1 MADKKRKSEPEFI
14 RGTVLASILLLLIFI
29 AAGVVFSRNPDAV
42 RGAAVRTLSS
52 LGNFSAAAELAGDM
66 DGDEARAQSLY
77 HVAEKML
84 SGGSFEEAAELFKS
98 LGEYSD
104 SAAKYLEAEYAYAD
118 ALYND
123 GSYERAMEVFSA
135 VSTYGDAAERQKACV
150 YAMAVEAYEGGE
162 YLRASTLFAGLSSYE
177 DAQERAF
184 DAALRITGDADAAA
198 VIVSSGGLSAEA
210 AEKAADIAM
219 LRSSLPLGRLAV
231 GSYHTVYIRDD
242 GTAAACGDNSDGR
255 CDVSGWTELVQVCA
269 GAKHTAALRADGTVV
284 AAGDDS
290 YGQCDVGDWRNVIA
304 IAAGEYDTVALL
316 ADGSIVSC
324 GYHSYDSLKGADQY
338 TRIFAGSYGAAA
350 VNSLGLYGLKG
361 IILGLVSAV
370 TYAVI
375 VMLNK
380 TLKDISAGDRTIMQ
394 LGISSIVM
402 LPYVLLTENV
412 AALEVTFAPVMLLLV
427 AGIVHTGF
435 AYTLYFGGIA
445 GIPAQTAAVLSYIDP
460 ITAIL
465 LSVVLLRE
473 DMSAVSAIG
482 CVLVIGAMLVSEIE
496 PKKKRIPAA
505 EQ

>member
-1 MADKKRKSEPEFI
+1 MADKKQKSEPEFI

-29 AAGVVFSRNPDAV
+29 AAGVVFARNPDAV

-66 DGDEARAQSLY
+66 DGDEAQAQSLY

-135 VSTYGDAAERQKACV
+135 VSAYGDAAERQKACV
-150 YAMAVEAYEGGE
+150 YAMAAEAYEGGE
-162 YLRASTLFAGLSSYE
+162 YLRASTLFAGLSSYA

-324 GYHSYDSLKGADQY
+324 GYHSYDSLKGADQNK
-338 TRIFAGSYGAAA
+338 RIFAGSYGAAA
-350 VNSLGLYGLKG
+350 VNSLGQ
-361 IILGLVSAV
+361 LVSSNKSITAENAQLLLELPIG
-370 TYAVI
+370 TGCHASLYADGRLVSSVLGDEVWEDI
-375 VMLNK
+375 VQA
-380 TLKDISAGDRTIMQ
+380 DISPRALLAVDGDGNIR
-394 LGISSIVM
+394 SRFFRESDSV
-402 LPYVLLTENV
+402 E
-412 AALEVTFAPVMLLLV
+412 FPVS
-427 AGIVHTGF
+427 GR
-435 AYTLYFGGIA
+435 
-445 GIPAQTAAVLSYIDP
+445 AVLCGAGTEHYVFVLEDGSLAAFGDNSYGQCDVQK
-460 ITAIL
+460 L
-465 LSVVLLRE
+465 
-473 DMSAVSAIG
+473 
-482 CVLVIGAMLVSEIE
+482 
-496 PKKKRIPAA
+496 AA
-505 EQ
+505 KAAKD

>member
-1 MADKKRKSEPEFI
+1 MADKKQKSEPEFI

-29 AAGVVFSRNPDAV
+29 AAGVVFARNPDAV

-66 DGDEARAQSLY
+66 DGDEAQAQSLY

-123 GSYERAMEVFSA
+123 GM
-135 VSTYGDAAERQKACV
+135 AA
-150 YAMAVEAYEGGE
+150 EAYEGGE

-290 YGQCDVGDWRNVIA
+290 YGQCDVGDWRNVFA
-304 IAAGEYDTVALL
+304 IAAGECDTVALL

-338 TRIFAGSYGAAA
+338 KRIFAGSYGAAA
-350 VNSLGLYGLKG
+350 VNSLGQ
-361 IILGLVSAV
+361 LVSSNKSITAENAQLLLELPIG
-370 TYAVI
+370 TGCHASLYADGRLVSGVLGDEVWEDI
-375 VMLNK
+375 VQA
-380 TLKDISAGDRTIMQ
+380 DISPRALLAVDGDGNIR
-394 LGISSIVM
+394 SRFFRESDSV
-402 LPYVLLTENV
+402 E
-412 AALEVTFAPVMLLLV
+412 FPVS
-427 AGIVHTGF
+427 GR
-435 AYTLYFGGIA
+435 
-445 GIPAQTAAVLSYIDP
+445 AVLCGAGVEHY
-460 ITAIL
+460 
-465 LSVVLLRE
+465 VFVLE
-473 DMSAVSAIG
+473 DGS
-482 CVLVIGAMLVSEIE
+482 L
-496 PKKKRIPAA
+496 AA
-505 EQ
+505 FGDNSCGQCDVQKLAAKAAKD

>member
-29 AAGVVFSRNPDAV
+29 AAGVVFARNPDAV

-66 DGDEARAQSLY
+66 DGDEAQAQSLY

-135 VSTYGDAAERQKACV
+135 VSAYSDAAERQKACV
-150 YAMAVEAYEGGE
+150 YAMAAEAYESGE

-198 VIVSSGGLSAEA
+198 VVVSSGGLSAEA

-290 YGQCDVGDWRNVIA
+290 YG
-304 IAAGEYDTVALL
+304 
-316 ADGSIVSC
+316 
-324 GYHSYDSLKGADQY
+324 
-338 TRIFAGSYGAAA
+338 
-350 VNSLGLYGLKG
+350 
-361 IILGLVSAV
+361 
-370 TYAVI
+370 
-375 VMLNK
+375 
-380 TLKDISAGDRTIMQ
+380 
-394 LGISSIVM
+394 
-402 LPYVLLTENV
+402 
-412 AALEVTFAPVMLLLV
+412 
-427 AGIVHTGF
+427 
-435 AYTLYFGGIA
+435 
-445 GIPAQTAAVLSYIDP
+445 
-460 ITAIL
+460 
-465 LSVVLLRE
+465 
-473 DMSAVSAIG
+473 
-482 CVLVIGAMLVSEIE
+482 
-496 PKKKRIPAA
+496 
-505 EQ
+505 

>member
-1 MADKKRKSEPEFI
+1 MADKKQKSEPEFI

-29 AAGVVFSRNPDAV
+29 AAGVVFARNPDAV

-52 LGNFSAAAELAGDM
+52 LGNFSAAADLAGDM
-66 DGDEARAQSLY
+66 DGDEAQAQSLY

-118 ALYND
+118 ALYNS

-135 VSTYGDAAERQKACV
+135 VSAYGDAAERQKACV
-150 YAMAVEAYEGGE
+150 YAMAAEAYESGE

-177 DAQERAF
+177 DAQECAF

-324 GYHSYDSLKGADQY
+324 GYHSYDSLKGADQNK
-338 TRIFAGSYGAAA
+338 RIFAGSYGAAA
-350 VNSLGLYGLKG
+350 VNSLGQ
-361 IILGLVSAV
+361 LVSS
-370 TYAVI
+370 
-375 VMLNK
+375 NK
-380 TLKDISAGDRTIMQ
+380 
-394 LGISSIVM
+394 SI
-402 LPYVLLTENV
+402 TAEN
-412 AALEVTFAPVMLLLV
+412 AQLLLELPI
-427 AGIVHTGF
+427 G
-435 AYTLYFGGIA
+435 
-445 GIPAQTAAVLSYIDP
+445 TAAMHRSMPTADLSRAYWEMRSGRISCRRISRRGRCLRWTGTGTSAP
-460 ITAIL
+460 ASSARATA
-465 LSVVLLRE
+465 LSF
-473 DMSAVSAIG
+473 
-482 CVLVIGAMLVSEIE
+482 
-496 PKKKRIPAA
+496 P
-505 EQ
+505 

>member
-1 MADKKRKSEPEFI
+1 MADKKQKSEPEFI

-66 DGDEARAQSLY
+66 DGDEAQAQSLY

-104 SAAKYLEAEYAYAD
+104 SAAKYIEAEYAYAD

-135 VSTYGDAAERQKACV
+135 VSAYSDAAERQKACV
-150 YAMAVEAYEGGE
+150 YAMAAEAYEGGE

-231 GSYHTVYIRDD
+231 GS
-242 GTAAACGDNSDGR
+242 
-255 CDVSGWTELVQVCA
+255 
-269 GAKHTAALRADGTVV
+269 
-284 AAGDDS
+284 
-290 YGQCDVGDWRNVIA
+290 
-304 IAAGEYDTVALL
+304 
-316 ADGSIVSC
+316 
-324 GYHSYDSLKGADQY
+324 
-338 TRIFAGSYGAAA
+338 
-350 VNSLGLYGLKG
+350 GLK
-361 IILGLVSAV
+361 IRVSPVRFWPEAPLV
-370 TYAVI
+370 
-375 VMLNK
+375 
-380 TLKDISAGDRTIMQ
+380 
-394 LGISSIVM
+394 
-402 LPYVLLTENV
+402 
-412 AALEVTFAPVMLLLV
+412 
-427 AGIVHTGF
+427 
-435 AYTLYFGGIA
+435 
-445 GIPAQTAAVLSYIDP
+445 
-460 ITAIL
+460 
-465 LSVVLLRE
+465 
-473 DMSAVSAIG
+473 
-482 CVLVIGAMLVSEIE
+482 
-496 PKKKRIPAA
+496 
-505 EQ
+505 